1 MIFSTEVLPFDAA
14 WLVEHYYSS
23 ITSPTGVMSV
33 VHMRGKD
40 YPHAHAYLAMGVLGG
55 KPKNAQEGAAMV
67 IELIGQGYLRVAHL
81 PRVLGMTVGVEGLA
95 IHRGRMQSI
104 VDLAGDRYVIATIWD
119 GVSQNGVT
127 ANEVW
132 AWKSDSGVAFEIA
145 LAQYERSRNATA

>member
-1 MIFSTEVLPFDAA
+1 VRPAIRLMRFDAA
-14 WLVEHYYSS
+14 WLMGHYCSS
-23 ITSPTGVMSV
+23 ITSPAGVRSYV
-33 VHMRGKD
+33 LTEGPD
-40 YPHAHAYLAMGVLGG
+40 YPHAHAYLAMSVLGRA
-55 KPKNAQEGAAMV
+55 PKNAQDGAAMV
-67 IELIGQGYLRVAHL
+67 IELIGRGYLRVAHL
-81 PRVLGMTVGVEGLA
+81 PTVLGMTVGVEGLA